1 VSERHDVHHS
11 AQLVPGPV
19 GPGTPVL
26 DRRTATYEQIKADF
40 SPILERYGDVEG
52 ALLPILH
59 EAQHRYGWISDPC
72 TRVIADFLRI
82 TPPQVYEVA
91 TYYHEL
97 SVNPPADVRV
107 TVCAGPACRAEGGP
121 RLLSA
126 LEEATGI
133 TVGDTSRDFKYAMAT
148 SACLGVCFHPPAAAF
163 NHDVVG
169 RIRPED
175 VPALIAEAEHEQH
188 SHGGGTSSTSGGSG
202 RGGQ

>member
-1 VSERHDVHHS
+1 MSEQHDVSLS
-11 AQLVPGPV
+11 AE
-19 GPGTPVL
+19 L
-26 DRRTATYEQIKADF
+26 DRRTATYEQIKADLT
-40 SPILERYGDVEG
+40 PILERYRDVEG

-59 EAQHRYGWISDPC
+59 EAQQRYGWISDAC
-72 TRVIADFLRI
+72 SQVIAESLRI

-97 SVNPPADVRV
+97 SVNPPADVKV

-121 RLLSA
+121 RLQAA

-133 TVGDTSRDFKYAMAT
+133 TAGDTSRDFKYAMTT

-169 RIRPED
+169 RIRPEQ
-175 VPALIAEAEHEQH
+175 VPALLAEAEQE
-188 SHGGGTSSTSGGSG
+188 SHGHGDVPRPEGTRPGGSG
-202 RGGQ
+202 RGGRATI

>member
-1 VSERHDVHHS
+1 MSSESRHDISMS
-11 AQLVPGPV
+11 AELD
-19 GPGTPVL
+19 L

-40 SPILERYGDVEG
+40 TPILERYRDVEG

-59 EAQHRYGWISDPC
+59 EAQHRYGWISDAC
-72 TRVIADFLRI
+72 THLIAEFLRI

-97 SVNPPADVRV
+97 SVNPPADVKV
-107 TVCAGPACRAEGGP
+107 IVCAGPACRAEGGP
-121 RLLSA
+121 RLQAA

-133 TVGDTSRDFKYAMAT
+133 TPGDTSRDFKYAMAT

-169 RIRPED
+169 KVRPEQ
-175 VPALIAEAEHEQH
+175 VPALLAEAEQGVRC
-188 SHGGGTSSTSGGSG
+188 HGGSVPSTPGGSG
-202 RGGQ
+202 RGG